1 MPWSERKPKLPS
13 TKEAPVSVAACR
25 ALHPRVHTPFQFLE
39 LRAIST
45 CHYLIF
51 RLCINARSIPEF
63 IANASISCRQ
73 RRVADMSLDS
83 SLCDASGQPL
93 GPFRLVA

>member
-25 ALHPRVHTPFQFLE
+25 ALHPRLHTLFQFFE
-39 LRAIST
+39 SRAIST

-51 RLCINARSIPEF
+51 RLCVNARSIPEF
-63 IANASISCRQ
+63 IANASISRRH
-73 RRVADMSLDS
+73 RRVAGMS
-83 SLCDASGQPL
+83 
-93 GPFRLVA
+93 